1 MKRKII
7 TGIFIVIAFLLQ
19 TTVFDRLTFADIRPN
34 LMIIVVASFG
44 FMRGQKEGMA
54 VGFICGLL
62 ADLFWGSLIGFYTLL
77 YIVIGYLN
85 GTFHRLF
92 YDDDIKL
99 PLALIGAS
107 DLLFSLAVYICLFML
122 QGEFIFSYFLGH
134 VMLPE
139 LVYTIL
145 ITLVIYQVILHV
157 NRKLEAEEQRSASK
171 FV

>member
-7 TGIFIVIAFLLQ
+7 TVLFILGAFLLQ
-19 TTVFDRLTFADIRPN
+19 STVFSRLTFADIHPN
-34 LMIIVVASFG
+34 LMIIVTASFG
-44 FMRGQKEGMA
+44 FMRGQREGMA
-54 VGFICGLL
+54 VGFICGLFV
-62 ADLFWGSLIGFYTLL
+62 DGFWGNIIGFYALIYT
-77 YIVIGYLN
+77 VIGYLN
-85 GTFHRLF
+85 GTFHRIF

-99 PLALIGAS
+99 PLALIGVS
-107 DLLFSLAVYICLFML
+107 DLAYSLAVYICLFML

-145 ITLVIYQVILHV
+145 ITLVLYQVILYA
-157 NRKLEAEEQRSASK
+157 NRRLEAEEQRSASK

>member
-7 TGIFIVIAFLLQ
+7 TVLFIVGAFLLQ
-19 TTVFDRLTFADIRPN
+19 STVFNRLTFADIRPN
-34 LMIIVVASFG
+34 LMIIVTASFG
-44 FMRGQKEGMA
+44 FMRGQREGMA
-54 VGFICGLL
+54 VGFICGLFV
-62 ADLFWGSLIGFYTLL
+62 DGFWGNMIGFYTLI
-77 YIVIGYLN
+77 YTVIGYLN
-85 GTFHRLF
+85 GTFHRIF

-99 PLALIGAS
+99 PLALISVS
-107 DLLFSLAVYICLFML
+107 DLAYSLAVYICLFML

-145 ITLVIYQVILHV
+145 ITLVLYQVILYA
-157 NRKLEAEEQRSASK
+157 NRRLEAEEQRSASK

>member
-7 TGIFIVIAFLLQ
+7 TVLFIVGAFLLQ
-19 TTVFDRLTFADIRPN
+19 STVFNRLTFADIRPN
-34 LMIIVVASFG
+34 LMIIVTASFG
-44 FMRGQKEGMA
+44 FMRGQREGMA
-54 VGFICGLL
+54 VGFICGLFV
-62 ADLFWGSLIGFYTLL
+62 DGFWGNIIGFYTLI
-77 YIVIGYLN
+77 YTVIGYLN
-85 GTFHRLF
+85 GTFHRIF

-99 PLALIGAS
+99 PLALIGVS
-107 DLLFSLAVYICLFML
+107 DLAYTLAVYICLFML

-145 ITLVIYQVILHV
+145 ITLVLYQVILYA
-157 NRKLEAEEQRSASK
+157 NRRLEAEEQRSASK